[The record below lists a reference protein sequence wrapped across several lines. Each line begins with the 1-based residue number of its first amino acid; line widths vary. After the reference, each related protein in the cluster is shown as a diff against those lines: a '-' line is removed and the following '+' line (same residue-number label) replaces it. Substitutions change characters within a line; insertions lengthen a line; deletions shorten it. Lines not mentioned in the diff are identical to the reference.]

1 MTLTLTSRFF
11 TGFGYND
18 RSSRRD
24 VPIPAGYATAIQ
36 GVTMIIRRTERT
48 ALVLVAIAA
57 LCAAAGCNKKSEPA
71 GEAASDMPFHHIS
84 ADSVKLEVARFAPV
98 EITWDKTILSAPE
111 TDALAKL
118 VGAARILDEVFL
130 SQVWSGNLQMRDEL
144 RAAAT
149 RAGEGP
155 SLAGDLYHLF
165 RINAGP
171 WLRLEHDRPAIGTMA
186 KPEGAGY
193 YPEDMTKEEFEAFV
207 ATHPEQKDAF
217 TSYFTC
223 IRRSEGGGLEAVP
236 YSTVYATQLEQAARL
251 MIEAAD
257 VLSSAE
263 AKSQFA
269 NGVDYTTLSTFL
281 RSRAAAFTS
290 NDYFQS
296 DMDWM
301 DVKDNILDVTIGP
314 YEVYEDGLFN
324 YKAAFE
330 GVIAIRNPAD
340 SKRLEELKNFLPA
353 MERNLPIPNELKN
366 MARGTDSP
374 ISVIDVV
381 YAGGDIKAGVHA
393 IAFNLPNDERVRE
406 AKGSKK
412 VMLKN
417 ISRAKYEKI
426 LVPIANIVLDPAHM
440 EHVNF
445 DSYFN
450 FSLYHELAHGLGPGT
465 ITLPDG
471 TRTTVN
477 QALQTLY
484 SPIEECKADVMGMY
498 NGAFLVEKGYM
509 PQEELN
515 RMYVVFLPGL
525 FRAVRF
531 GLHEAHGKGNMIQY
545 NWFKEQGAI
554 VHDPA
559 TDRYTVVLEK
569 MPEAARSL
577 TRELC
582 LLEARGD
589 YAAAEAFVNKWGAVP
604 PEVERIVGKLTSI
617 PTDVEPL
624 YDQGSM

>member
-1 MTLTLTSRFF
+1 
-11 TGFGYND
+11 
-18 RSSRRD
+18 
-24 VPIPAGYATAIQ
+24 
-36 GVTMIIRRTERT
+36 MIIRRTARA
-48 ALVLVAIAA
+48 ALVLAATAA
-57 LCAAAGCNKKSEPA
+57 LCAAAGCNKKSETA
-71 GEAASDMPFHHIS
+71 SEAETAVPFHHLS
-84 ADSVKLEVARFAPV
+84 ADSVKQEIARFAPV
-98 EITWDKTILSAPE
+98 EITYDDTILSAAE
-111 TDALAKL
+111 ADALTKL
-118 VGAARILDEVFL
+118 VGAARIMDEIFL
-130 SQVWSGNLQMRDEL
+130 TQVWSGNMQMRDDL
-144 RAAAT
+144 RAAADK
-149 RAGEGP
+149 AGSGP

-165 RINAGP
+165 RINMGP
-171 WLRLEHDRPAIGTMA
+171 WLRLEHDRPFIGAMA

-193 YPEDMTKEEFEAFV
+193 YPQDMTKEEFEAFV
-207 ATHPEQKDAF
+207 ETHPDQKDAF
-217 TSYFTC
+217 LSYFTC
-223 IRRSEGGGLEAVP
+223 IRRSETGGLEAVP
-236 YSTVYATQLEQAARL
+236 YSTFYAPMLDQAAHL

-257 VLSSAE
+257 VLSSPE
-263 AKSQFA
+263 AKTQFA
-269 NGVDYTTLSTFL
+269 NGVDYTTLVRFL
-281 RSRAAAFTS
+281 RSRAAAFES

-353 MERNLPIPNELKN
+353 MERNLPIPNEMKN
-366 MARGTDSP
+366 MNRGTDSP

-381 YAGGDIKAGVHA
+381 CAGGDIKAGVHA

-417 ISRAKYEKI
+417 ISRAKYDKI
-426 LVPIANIVLDPAHM
+426 LVPIANVVLDPSHM

-445 DSYFN
+445 ESYFN

-465 ITLPDG
+465 LTLADG

-477 QALQTLY
+477 QVLQTLY

-498 NGAFLVEKGYM
+498 NGAFLVEKGYIK
-509 PQEELN
+509 QEELN
-515 RMYVVFLPGL
+515 RMYIGFLPGL

-531 GLHEAHGKGNMIQY
+531 GLHEAHGKGNMMQY
-545 NWFKEQGAI
+545 NWFKDQGAI
-554 VHDPA
+554 VHDPG

-569 MPEAARSL
+569 MPEAACSL

-604 PEVERIVGKLTSI
+604 PEVERIVGKLSNI

-624 YDQGSM
+624 YDRASM